1 MENINEMVI
10 FENIFNMTLN
20 ELTSAIYNDIVG
32 GALVPKSNL
41 RFLSMEQLTDEVI
54 ETRNAVIKDWYL
66 KNALNLSDM
75 MVAINCVEVDCKDQ
89 NKCSCISSLANAK
102 MAKHFEIPQL
112 MPGLGSDA
120 LMFVGSTDRSNAFK
134 IYYNLEAIKYQQHYQ
149 KYRKKSNP
157 KPFVYVEK
165 TPNENGM
172 YDCWIFDAPFVQY
185 VAVIGIFKDPRQLE
199 KYNCC
204 NDIEYLEMGAISNEI
219 KNRILQKKIQ
229 LYRTP
234 APPAA
239 PVV

>member
-1 MENINEMVI
+1 MNINQI
-10 FENIFNMTLN
+10 A
-20 ELTSAIYNDIVG
+20 SAIINDLFSG
-32 GALVPKSNL
+32 NLVSLSN
-41 RFLSMEQLTDEVI
+41 RAMISQDQIEDEVI

-75 MVAINCVEVDCKDQ
+75 MVAINCIEVDCKDQ

-149 KYRKKSNP
+149 KYRKRPNP

-204 NDIEYLEMGAISNEI
+204 DDIEYLEMGAISNEI

>member
-1 MENINEMVI
+1 MNVNQIA
-10 FENIFNMTLN
+10 
-20 ELTSAIYNDIVG
+20 SAIINDLFSGNLVSLSNR
-32 GALVPKSNL
+32 ALISQ
-41 RFLSMEQLTDEVI
+41 EQIEDECI
-54 ETRNAVIKDWYL
+54 EARSAIIKDWYL
-66 KNALNLSDM
+66 KNILNLGDM
-75 MVAINCVEVDCKDQ
+75 MVAINCIEVDCKDQ
-89 NKCSCISSLANAK
+89 NKCSCMSSLANAK

-112 MPGLGSDA
+112 MPGLGADA
-120 LMFVGSTDRSNAFK
+120 LAFVGSTDRSHAFK
-134 IYYNLEAIKYQQHYQ
+134 VYYNLEAIKYQQYYQ
-149 KYRKKSNP
+149 KYRKRYTP

-185 VAVIGIFKDPRQLE
+185 IAVIGIFKDPRQLE
-199 KYNCC
+199 QYNCC
-204 NDIEYLEMGAISNEI
+204 DNTDYLEMGAISNEI

>member
-1 MENINEMVI
+1 MNVNQIA
-10 FENIFNMTLN
+10 
-20 ELTSAIYNDIVG
+20 SAIINDLFSG
-32 GALVPKSNL
+32 NLVSLSN
-41 RFLSMEQLTDEVI
+41 RAMISQDQIEDEVI

-204 NDIEYLEMGAISNEI
+204 DDIEYLEMGAISNEI

>member
-1 MENINEMVI
+1 MNVNQIA
-10 FENIFNMTLN
+10 
-20 ELTSAIYNDIVG
+20 SAIINDLFSG
-32 GALVPKSNL
+32 NLVSLSN
-41 RFLSMEQLTDEVI
+41 RAMISQEQIEDECI
-54 ETRNAVIKDWYL
+54 ETRCAIIKDWYL
-66 KNALNLSDM
+66 KNMLNLGDM

-89 NKCSCISSLANAK
+89 NKCSCMSSLANAK

-112 MPGLGSDA
+112 MPGLGVDA
-120 LMFVGSTDRSNAFK
+120 LAFVGSTDRSHAFK

-149 KYRKKSNP
+149 KYRKRPDN
-157 KPFVYVEK
+157 KPFVYIEK

-185 VAVIGIFKDPRQLE
+185 IAVIGIFKDPRQLE

-204 NDIEYLEMGAISNEI
+204 DDIDYLEMGAISNEI

-229 LYRTP
+229 LYRTS

>member
-1 MENINEMVI
+1 MNVNQI
-10 FENIFNMTLN
+10 
-20 ELTSAIYNDIVG
+20 TSAIINDLFSG
-32 GALVPKSNL
+32 NLVSLSN
-41 RFLSMEQLTDEVI
+41 RSMISQDQIEDEVL
-54 ETRNAVIKDWYL
+54 ETRSAVIKDWYL
-66 KNALNLSDM
+66 KNMLNLSDM
-75 MVAINCVEVDCKDQ
+75 MVAINCIEVDCKDQ
-89 NKCSCISSLANAK
+89 NKCSCMSSLANAK

-112 MPGLGSDA
+112 MPGLGVDA
-120 LMFVGSTDRSNAFK
+120 LAFVGSTDRSHAFK
-134 IYYNLEAIKYQQHYQ
+134 VYYNLEAIKCQQHYQ
-149 KYRKKSNP
+149 KYRKRLNN
-157 KPFVYVEK
+157 KPFVYIEK

-185 VAVIGIFKDPRQLE
+185 IAVIGIFKDPRQLE

-204 NDIEYLEMGAISNEI
+204 DDIDYLEMGAISNEI

>member
-1 MENINEMVI
+1 MNINQI
-10 FENIFNMTLN
+10 A
-20 ELTSAIYNDIVG
+20 SAIINDLFSG
-32 GALVPKSNL
+32 NLVSLSN
-41 RFLSMEQLTDEVI
+41 RSMVSIEQLMDEVV

-66 KNALNLSDM
+66 KNMLNLGDM

-89 NKCSCISSLANAK
+89 NKCTCMSSLANAK

-112 MPGLGSDA
+112 MPGLGPDA
-120 LMFVGSTDRSNAFK
+120 LVFVGSTDRSNAFK
-134 IYYNLEAIKYQQHYQ
+134 VYYNLEAIKYQQHYQ
-149 KYRKKSNP
+149 KYRKRPNP

-185 VAVIGIFKDPRQLE
+185 IAVIGIFKDPRQLE

-204 NDIEYLEMGAISNEI
+204 NDTEYLEMGAISNEI

>member
-1 MENINEMVI
+1 MNVNQIA
-10 FENIFNMTLN
+10 
-20 ELTSAIYNDIVG
+20 SAIINDLFSGNLVSLSNR
-32 GALVPKSNL
+32 ALISQ
-41 RFLSMEQLTDEVI
+41 EQIEDECI
-54 ETRNAVIKDWYL
+54 EARSAIIKDWYL
-66 KNALNLSDM
+66 KNILNLGDM
-75 MVAINCVEVDCKDQ
+75 MVAINCIEVDCKDQ

-120 LMFVGSTDRSNAFK
+120 LAFVGSTDRSNSFK
-134 IYYNLEAIKYQQHYQ
+134 VYYNLEAIKNQQHYQ
-149 KYRKKSNP
+149 NYRKKSNP
-157 KPFVYVEK
+157 KPFVYIEK

-172 YDCWIFDAPFVQY
+172 YDCWIFNAPLVQY
-185 VAVIGIFKDPRQLE
+185 IAVIGIFKDPRQLE

-204 NDIEYLEMGAISNEI
+204 NDVEYLEMGAISNEI

>member
-1 MENINEMVI
+1 MNVNQIA
-10 FENIFNMTLN
+10 
-20 ELTSAIYNDIVG
+20 SAIINDLFSG
-32 GALVPKSNL
+32 NLVSLSN
-41 RFLSMEQLTDEVI
+41 RAMISQEQIEDECI
-54 ETRNAVIKDWYL
+54 ETRCTIIKDWYL
-66 KNALNLSDM
+66 KNMLNLGDM

-89 NKCSCISSLANAK
+89 NKCSCMSSLANAK

-112 MPGLGSDA
+112 MPGLGVDA
-120 LMFVGSTDRSNAFK
+120 LAFVGSTDRSHAFK
-134 IYYNLEAIKYQQHYQ
+134 VYYNLEAIKYQQHYQ
-149 KYRKKSNP
+149 KYRKRPNN
-157 KPFVYVEK
+157 KPFVYIEK

-185 VAVIGIFKDPRQLE
+185 IAVIGIFKDPRQLE

-204 NDIEYLEMGAISNEI
+204 DDIDYLEMGAISNEI

-229 LYRTP
+229 LYRTS

>member
-1 MENINEMVI
+1 MNVNQIA
-10 FENIFNMTLN
+10 
-20 ELTSAIYNDIVG
+20 SAIINDLFSG
-32 GALVPKSNL
+32 NLVSLSN
-41 RFLSMEQLTDEVI
+41 RAMISQEQIEDECI
-54 ETRNAVIKDWYL
+54 EARCAIIKDWYL
-66 KNALNLSDM
+66 KNMLNLGDM

-89 NKCSCISSLANAK
+89 NKCSCMSSLANAK

-112 MPGLGSDA
+112 MPGLGVDA
-120 LMFVGSTDRSNAFK
+120 LAFVGSTDRSHAFK
-134 IYYNLEAIKYQQHYQ
+134 VYYNLEAIKYQQHYQ
-149 KYRKKSNP
+149 KYRKRLNN
-157 KPFVYVEK
+157 KPFVYIEK

-185 VAVIGIFKDPRQLE
+185 IAVIGIFKDPRQLE

-204 NDIEYLEMGAISNEI
+204 DDIDYLEMGAISNEI

-229 LYRTP
+229 LYRTS

>member
-1 MENINEMVI
+1 MNVNQIA
-10 FENIFNMTLN
+10 
-20 ELTSAIYNDIVG
+20 SAIINDLFSG
-32 GALVPKSNL
+32 NLVSLSN
-41 RFLSMEQLTDEVI
+41 RAMISQEQIEDECI
-54 ETRNAVIKDWYL
+54 ETRCAIIKDWYL
-66 KNALNLSDM
+66 KNMLNLGDM

-89 NKCSCISSLANAK
+89 NKCSCMSSLANAK

-112 MPGLGSDA
+112 MPGLGVDA
-120 LMFVGSTDRSNAFK
+120 LAFVGSTDRSHAFK
-134 IYYNLEAIKYQQHYQ
+134 VYYNLEAIKYQQHYQ
-149 KYRKKSNP
+149 KYRKRPNN
-157 KPFVYVEK
+157 KPFVYIEK

-172 YDCWIFDAPFVQY
+172 YDCWIFDAPFIQY
-185 VAVIGIFKDPRQLE
+185 IAVIGIFKDPRQLE

-204 NDIEYLEMGAISNEI
+204 DDIDYLEMGAISNEI

>member
-1 MENINEMVI
+1 MNVNQIA
-10 FENIFNMTLN
+10 
-20 ELTSAIYNDIVG
+20 SAIINDLFSGNLVSLSNR
-32 GALVPKSNL
+32 ALISQ
-41 RFLSMEQLTDEVI
+41 EQIEDECI
-54 ETRNAVIKDWYL
+54 EARSAIIKDWYL
-66 KNALNLSDM
+66 KNILNLGDM
-75 MVAINCVEVDCKDQ
+75 MVAINCIEVDCKDQ
-89 NKCSCISSLANAK
+89 NKCSCMSSLANAK

-112 MPGLGSDA
+112 MPGLGVDA
-120 LMFVGSTDRSNAFK
+120 LAFVGSTDRSHAFK
-134 IYYNLEAIKYQQHYQ
+134 VYYNLEAIKYQQHYQ
-149 KYRKKSNP
+149 KYRKRPNN
-157 KPFVYVEK
+157 KPFVYIEK

-185 VAVIGIFKDPRQLE
+185 IAVIGIFKDPRQLE

-204 NDIEYLEMGAISNEI
+204 DDIDYLEMGAISNEI

>member
-1 MENINEMVI
+1 MNVNQIA
-10 FENIFNMTLN
+10 
-20 ELTSAIYNDIVG
+20 SAIINDLFSG
-32 GALVPKSNL
+32 NLVSLSN
-41 RFLSMEQLTDEVI
+41 RAMISQEQIEDECI
-54 ETRNAVIKDWYL
+54 EARCAIIKDWYL
-66 KNALNLSDM
+66 KNMLNLGDM

-89 NKCSCISSLANAK
+89 NKCSCMSSLANAK

-112 MPGLGSDA
+112 MPGLGVDA
-120 LMFVGSTDRSNAFK
+120 LAFVGSTDRSHAFK

-149 KYRKKSNP
+149 KYRKRPND
-157 KPFVYVEK
+157 KPFVYIEK

-172 YDCWIFDAPFVQY
+172 YDCWIFDAPFIQY
-185 VAVIGIFKDPRQLE
+185 IAVIGIFKDPRQLE

-204 NDIEYLEMGAISNEI
+204 DDIDYLEMGAISNEI

-229 LYRTP
+229 LYRTS

>member
-1 MENINEMVI
+1 MNVNQIA
-10 FENIFNMTLN
+10 
-20 ELTSAIYNDIVG
+20 SAIINDLFSG
-32 GALVPKSNL
+32 NLVSLSN
-41 RFLSMEQLTDEVI
+41 RAMISQEQIEDECI
-54 ETRNAVIKDWYL
+54 EARCAIIKDWYL
-66 KNALNLSDM
+66 KNMLNLGDM

-89 NKCSCISSLANAK
+89 NKCSCMSSLANAK

-112 MPGLGSDA
+112 MPGLGVDA
-120 LMFVGSTDRSNAFK
+120 LSFVGSTDRSHAFK
-134 IYYNLEAIKYQQHYQ
+134 VYYNLEAIKYQQHYQ
-149 KYRKKSNP
+149 KYRKRPNN
-157 KPFVYVEK
+157 KPFVYIEK

-185 VAVIGIFKDPRQLE
+185 IAVIGIFKDPRQLE

-204 NDIEYLEMGAISNEI
+204 DDIDYLEMGAISNEI

-229 LYRTP
+229 LYRTS

>member
-1 MENINEMVI
+1 MNVNQIA
-10 FENIFNMTLN
+10 
-20 ELTSAIYNDIVG
+20 SAIINDLFSG
-32 GALVPKSNL
+32 NLVSLSN
-41 RFLSMEQLTDEVI
+41 RAMISQEQIEDECI
-54 ETRNAVIKDWYL
+54 EARCAIIKDWYL
-66 KNALNLSDM
+66 KNMLNLGDM

-89 NKCSCISSLANAK
+89 NKCSCMSSLANAK

-112 MPGLGSDA
+112 MPGLGVDA
-120 LMFVGSTDRSNAFK
+120 LAFVGSTDRSHAFK
-134 IYYNLEAIKYQQHYQ
+134 VYYNLEAIKCQQHYQ
-149 KYRKKSNP
+149 KYRKRLNN
-157 KPFVYVEK
+157 KPFVYIEK

-185 VAVIGIFKDPRQLE
+185 IAVIGIFKDPRQLE

-204 NDIEYLEMGAISNEI
+204 DDIDYLEMGAISNEI

>member
-1 MENINEMVI
+1 
-10 FENIFNMTLN
+10 
-20 ELTSAIYNDIVG
+20 
-32 GALVPKSNL
+32 
-41 RFLSMEQLTDEVI
+41 
-54 ETRNAVIKDWYL
+54 
-66 KNALNLSDM
+66 M
-75 MVAINCVEVDCKDQ
+75 MIAINCIEVDCKDQ
-89 NKCSCISSLANAK
+89 NKCACISSLANAK

-112 MPGLGSDA
+112 MSGLGSDA
-120 LMFVGSTDRSNAFK
+120 LAFVGSTDRSNAFK
-134 IYYNLEAIKYQQHYQ
+134 VYYNLEAIKYQQYYQ
-149 KYRKKSNP
+149 KYKKRPNN

-185 VAVIGIFKDPRQLE
+185 IAVIGIFKDPRQLE

-204 NDIEYLEMGAISNEI
+204 NDTEYLEMGAISNEI

>member
-1 MENINEMVI
+1 MNVNQIA
-10 FENIFNMTLN
+10 
-20 ELTSAIYNDIVG
+20 SAIINDLFSG
-32 GALVPKSNL
+32 NLVSLSN
-41 RFLSMEQLTDEVI
+41 RAMISQEQIEDECI
-54 ETRNAVIKDWYL
+54 EARCAIIKDWYL
-66 KNALNLSDM
+66 KNMLNLGDM

-89 NKCSCISSLANAK
+89 NKCSCMSSLANAK

-112 MPGLGSDA
+112 MPGLGVDA
-120 LMFVGSTDRSNAFK
+120 LAFVGSTDRSHAFK
-134 IYYNLEAIKYQQHYQ
+134 VYYNLEAIKYQQHYQ
-149 KYRKKSNP
+149 KYRKRPNN
-157 KPFVYVEK
+157 KPFVYIEK

-185 VAVIGIFKDPRQLE
+185 IAVIGIFKDTRQLE

-204 NDIEYLEMGAISNEI
+204 DDIDYLEMGAISNEI

-229 LYRTP
+229 LYRTS

>member
-1 MENINEMVI
+1 MNVNQIA
-10 FENIFNMTLN
+10 
-20 ELTSAIYNDIVG
+20 SAIINDLFSG
-32 GALVPKSNL
+32 NLVSLSN
-41 RFLSMEQLTDEVI
+41 RAMISQDQIEDEVI

-102 MAKHFEIPQL
+102 TAKHFEIPQL

-120 LMFVGSTDRSNAFK
+120 LMFVGSTDRSNSFK

-149 KYRKKSNP
+149 RYRKKPNP

-185 VAVIGIFKDPRQLE
+185 IAVIGIFKDPRQLE

-204 NDIEYLEMGAISNEI
+204 DDIEYLEMGAISNEI

>member
-1 MENINEMVI
+1 MNVNQIA
-10 FENIFNMTLN
+10 
-20 ELTSAIYNDIVG
+20 SAIINDLFSG
-32 GALVPKSNL
+32 NLVSLSN
-41 RFLSMEQLTDEVI
+41 RAMISQEQIEDECI
-54 ETRNAVIKDWYL
+54 EARCAIIKDWYL
-66 KNALNLSDM
+66 KNMLNLGDM

-89 NKCSCISSLANAK
+89 NKCSCMSSLANAK

-112 MPGLGSDA
+112 MPGLGVDA
-120 LMFVGSTDRSNAFK
+120 LAFVGSTDRSHAFK
-134 IYYNLEAIKYQQHYQ
+134 VYYNLEAIKYQQHYQ
-149 KYRKKSNP
+149 KYRKRPNN
-157 KPFVYVEK
+157 KPFVYIEK

-185 VAVIGIFKDPRQLE
+185 IAIIGIFKDPRQLE

-204 NDIEYLEMGAISNEI
+204 DDIDYLEMGAISNEI

-229 LYRTP
+229 LYRTS

>member
-1 MENINEMVI
+1 MNVNQIA
-10 FENIFNMTLN
+10 
-20 ELTSAIYNDIVG
+20 SAIINDLFSG
-32 GALVPKSNL
+32 NLVSLSN
-41 RFLSMEQLTDEVI
+41 RAMISQEQIEDECI
-54 ETRNAVIKDWYL
+54 EARCAIIKDWYL
-66 KNALNLSDM
+66 KNMLNLGDM

-112 MPGLGSDA
+112 MPGLGVDA
-120 LMFVGSTDRSNAFK
+120 LAFVGSTDRSNAFK

-149 KYRKKSNP
+149 KYRKRPNN
-157 KPFVYVEK
+157 KPFVYIEK

-185 VAVIGIFKDPRQLE
+185 IAVIGIFKDPRQLE

-204 NDIEYLEMGAISNEI
+204 DDIDYLEMGAISNEI

-229 LYRTP
+229 LYRTS

>member
-1 MENINEMVI
+1 MNVNQIA
-10 FENIFNMTLN
+10 
-20 ELTSAIYNDIVG
+20 SAIINDLFSG
-32 GALVPKSNL
+32 NLVSLSN
-41 RFLSMEQLTDEVI
+41 RSMISQDQIEAEVI

-112 MPGLGSDA
+112 MPGLGADA

-134 IYYNLEAIKYQQHYQ
+134 VYYNLEAIKYQQHYQ
-149 KYRKKSNP
+149 KYRKRPNL
-157 KPFVYVEK
+157 KPFVYIEK

-172 YDCWIFDAPFVQY
+172 YDGWIFNAPLVHY
-185 VAVIGIFKDPRQLE
+185 IAVIGIFKDPRQLE
-199 KYNCC
+199 QYNCC
-204 NDIEYLEMGAISNEI
+204 NDIDYLEMGAISNEI

>member
-1 MENINEMVI
+1 MNVNQIA
-10 FENIFNMTLN
+10 
-20 ELTSAIYNDIVG
+20 SAIINDLFSG
-32 GALVPKSNL
+32 NLVSLSN
-41 RFLSMEQLTDEVI
+41 RAMISQDQIEDEVI
-54 ETRNAVIKDWYL
+54 ETRNAIIKDWYL

-149 KYRKKSNP
+149 RYRKKSNP

-185 VAVIGIFKDPRQLE
+185 IAVIGIFKDPRQLE

-204 NDIEYLEMGAISNEI
+204 DDIEYLEMGAISNEI

>member
-1 MENINEMVI
+1 MNVNQIA
-10 FENIFNMTLN
+10 
-20 ELTSAIYNDIVG
+20 SAIINDLFSG
-32 GALVPKSNL
+32 NLVSLSN
-41 RFLSMEQLTDEVI
+41 RAMISQDQIEDEVI

-66 KNALNLSDM
+66 KNMLNLSDM
-75 MVAINCVEVDCKDQ
+75 ATATNCVEVDCKDQ

-120 LMFVGSTDRSNAFK
+120 LMFVGSTDRSNSFK

-149 KYRKKSNP
+149 RYRKKPNP

-185 VAVIGIFKDPRQLE
+185 IAVIGIFKDPRQLE

-204 NDIEYLEMGAISNEI
+204 DDIEYLEMGAISNEI

>member
-1 MENINEMVI
+1 MNVNQIA
-10 FENIFNMTLN
+10 
-20 ELTSAIYNDIVG
+20 SAIINDLFSG
-32 GALVPKSNL
+32 NLVSLSN
-41 RFLSMEQLTDEVI
+41 RAMISQDQIEDEVI

-120 LMFVGSTDRSNAFK
+120 LMFVGSTDRSNSFK

-149 KYRKKSNP
+149 NYRKKSNP

-204 NDIEYLEMGAISNEI
+204 DDIEYLEMGAISNEI

>member
-1 MENINEMVI
+1 MNVNQIA
-10 FENIFNMTLN
+10 
-20 ELTSAIYNDIVG
+20 SAIINDLFSG
-32 GALVPKSNL
+32 NLVSLSN
-41 RFLSMEQLTDEVI
+41 RAMISQEQIEDECI
-54 ETRNAVIKDWYL
+54 EARCAIIKDWYL
-66 KNALNLSDM
+66 KNMLNLGDM
-75 MVAINCVEVDCKDQ
+75 MIAINCVEVDCKDQ
-89 NKCSCISSLANAK
+89 NKCSCMSSLANAK

-112 MPGLGSDA
+112 MPGLGVDA
-120 LMFVGSTDRSNAFK
+120 LAFVGSTDRSHAFK

-149 KYRKKSNP
+149 KYRKRSNN
-157 KPFVYVEK
+157 KPFVYIEK

-185 VAVIGIFKDPRQLE
+185 IAVIGIFKDPRQLE

-204 NDIEYLEMGAISNEI
+204 DDIDYLEMGAISNEI

-229 LYRTP
+229 LYRTS

>member
-1 MENINEMVI
+1 MNVNQIA
-10 FENIFNMTLN
+10 
-20 ELTSAIYNDIVG
+20 SAIINDLFSG
-32 GALVPKSNL
+32 NLVSLSN
-41 RFLSMEQLTDEVI
+41 RAMISQEQIEDECI
-54 ETRNAVIKDWYL
+54 ETRCAIIKDWYL
-66 KNALNLSDM
+66 RNMLNLGDM

-89 NKCSCISSLANAK
+89 NKCSCMSSLANAK

-112 MPGLGSDA
+112 MPGLGVDA
-120 LMFVGSTDRSNAFK
+120 LAFVGSTDRSHAFK
-134 IYYNLEAIKYQQHYQ
+134 VYYNLEAIKYQQHYQ
-149 KYRKKSNP
+149 KYRKRPDN
-157 KPFVYVEK
+157 KPFVYIEK

-185 VAVIGIFKDPRQLE
+185 IAVIGIFKDPRQLE

-204 NDIEYLEMGAISNEI
+204 DDIDYLEMGAISNEI

-229 LYRTP
+229 LYRTS

>member
-1 MENINEMVI
+1 MNVNQI
-10 FENIFNMTLN
+10 
-20 ELTSAIYNDIVG
+20 TSAIINDLFSG
-32 GALVPKSNL
+32 NLVSISN
-41 RFLSMEQLTDEVI
+41 RAMISQDQLADEVI
-54 ETRNAVIKDWYL
+54 ETRGAVIKDWYL
-66 KNALNLSDM
+66 KNLLNLSDM
-75 MVAINCVEVDCKDQ
+75 MIAINCVEVDCKDQ

-112 MPGLGSDA
+112 MPGLGADA
-120 LMFVGSTDRSNAFK
+120 LAFVGSTDRSHSFK
-134 IYYNLEAIKYQQHYQ
+134 VYYNLEAIKYQQYYQ
-149 KYRKKSNP
+149 KYKKRPSN
-157 KPFVYVEK
+157 KPFVYIEK

-185 VAVIGIFKDPRQLE
+185 IAVIGIFKDPRQLE

-204 NDIEYLEMGAISNEI
+204 DNIDYLEMGAISNEI

-229 LYRTP
+229 LYRTS

>member
-1 MENINEMVI
+1 MNVNQIA
-10 FENIFNMTLN
+10 
-20 ELTSAIYNDIVG
+20 SAIINDLFSG
-32 GALVPKSNL
+32 NLVSLSN
-41 RFLSMEQLTDEVI
+41 RAMISQDQIEDEVI

-134 IYYNLEAIKYQQHYQ
+134 IYYNLEAIKYRQYYQ

-204 NDIEYLEMGAISNEI
+204 DDIEYLEMGAISNEI

>member
-1 MENINEMVI
+1 MNVNQIA
-10 FENIFNMTLN
+10 
-20 ELTSAIYNDIVG
+20 SAIINDLFSG
-32 GALVPKSNL
+32 NLVSLSN
-41 RFLSMEQLTDEVI
+41 RAMISQEQIEDECI
-54 ETRNAVIKDWYL
+54 EARCAIIKDWYL
-66 KNALNLSDM
+66 KNMLNLGDM

-89 NKCSCISSLANAK
+89 NKCSCMSSLANAK
-102 MAKHFEIPQL
+102 IAKHFEIPQL
-112 MPGLGSDA
+112 MPGLGVDA
-120 LMFVGSTDRSNAFK
+120 LAFVGSTDRSHAFK

-149 KYRKKSNP
+149 KYRKRPNN
-157 KPFVYVEK
+157 KPFVYIEK

-185 VAVIGIFKDPRQLE
+185 IAVIGIFKDPRQLE

-204 NDIEYLEMGAISNEI
+204 DDIDYLEMGAISNEI

-229 LYRTP
+229 LYRTS

>member
-1 MENINEMVI
+1 MNVNQIA
-10 FENIFNMTLN
+10 
-20 ELTSAIYNDIVG
+20 SAIINDLFSG
-32 GALVPKSNL
+32 NLVSLSN
-41 RFLSMEQLTDEVI
+41 RAMISQEQIEDECI
-54 ETRNAVIKDWYL
+54 EARCAIIKDWYL
-66 KNALNLSDM
+66 KNMLNLGDM

-89 NKCSCISSLANAK
+89 NKCSCMSSLANAK

-112 MPGLGSDA
+112 MPGLGVDA
-120 LMFVGSTDRSNAFK
+120 LAFVGSTDRSHAFK

-149 KYRKKSNP
+149 KYRKKPNN
-157 KPFVYVEK
+157 KPFVYIEK

-185 VAVIGIFKDPRQLE
+185 IAVIGIFKDPRQLE

-204 NDIEYLEMGAISNEI
+204 DDIDYLEMGAISNEI

-229 LYRTP
+229 LYRTS

-239 PVV
+239 PVVEYESVN

>member
-1 MENINEMVI
+1 MNINQI
-10 FENIFNMTLN
+10 A
-20 ELTSAIYNDIVG
+20 SAIINDLFSG
-32 GALVPKSNL
+32 NLVSLSN
-41 RFLSMEQLTDEVI
+41 RSMVSIEQLMDEVV

-66 KNALNLSDM
+66 KNMLNLGDM
-75 MVAINCVEVDCKDQ
+75 MVAINCIEVDCKDQ
-89 NKCSCISSLANAK
+89 NKCACMSSLANTK

-112 MPGLGSDA
+112 MPGLGPDA
-120 LMFVGSTDRSNAFK
+120 LVFVGSTDRSNAFK
-134 IYYNLEAIKYQQHYQ
+134 VYYNLEAIKYQQHYQ
-149 KYRKKSNP
+149 KYRKRPNP

-185 VAVIGIFKDPRQLE
+185 IAVIGIFKDPRQLE

-204 NDIEYLEMGAISNEI
+204 NDTEYLEMGAISNEI

>member
-1 MENINEMVI
+1 MNVNQIA
-10 FENIFNMTLN
+10 
-20 ELTSAIYNDIVG
+20 SAIINDLFSG
-32 GALVPKSNL
+32 NLVSLSN
-41 RFLSMEQLTDEVI
+41 RAMISQEQIEDECI
-54 ETRNAVIKDWYL
+54 EARCAIIKDWYL
-66 KNALNLSDM
+66 KNMLNLGDM

-89 NKCSCISSLANAK
+89 NKCSCMSSLANAK

-112 MPGLGSDA
+112 MPGLGVDA
-120 LMFVGSTDRSNAFK
+120 LAFVGSTDRSHAFK
-134 IYYNLEAIKYQQHYQ
+134 VYYNLEAIKYQQHYQ
-149 KYRKKSNP
+149 KYRKRPND
-157 KPFVYVEK
+157 KPFVYIEK

-185 VAVIGIFKDPRQLE
+185 IAVIGIFKDPRQLE

-204 NDIEYLEMGAISNEI
+204 NDTEYLEMGAISNEI